1 MYIKNLFFVSTKL
14 LILVIVLLLSFL
26 FISCSSD
33 GSSDESSEDG
43 GIVTSRIKNEN
54 SNHSISDYE
63 NAGLKKPKSIKADAV
78 DKKTGERITPEATE
92 VHVGFFK
99 SSLGPKDIEVRFYQS
114 HEDALNYGVPPAETT
129 INAAV
134 EAGGAVKGA
143 GTFAKSSYGAY
154 IVSGNTIMLCQVQI
168 EVCDELVA
176 GLK

>member
-1 MYIKNLFFVSTKL
+1 MYIKK
-14 LILVIVLLLSFL
+14 IL
-26 FISCSSD
+26 FISIISLLLISCGSD
-33 GSSDESSEDG
+33 TSGNEDSDDG
-43 GIVTSRIKNEN
+43 GIVTSRILNET
-54 SNHSISDYE
+54 SNHSISDFE
-63 NAGLKKPKSIKADAV
+63 TAGLKKPKSIQADAV

-99 SSLGPKDIEVRFYQS
+99 SSLGPKDIEVRFYAN
-114 HEDALNYGVPPAETT
+114 HEDAKTYGVPPAEIT

-154 IVSGNTIMLCQVQI
+154 IVSGNTVMLCQVQI